1 MRFLQFL
8 IQCIDIIKMH
18 KIKLLE
24 KANATRIANKQ
35 EPILILEEKIVE
47 ESNRI
52 YEKTIEYFEKILK
65 IFNKENDNATITFK
79 EFFTQIKNYLKGKSL
94 NDKNIIEI
102 IHFMEFFEYEI
113 AKICIS
119 YNPLLYT
126 PLDI

>member
-94 NDKNIIEI
+94 NDKI
-102 IHFMEFFEYEI
+102 
-113 AKICIS
+113 
-119 YNPLLYT
+119 L
-126 PLDI
+126 